1 MSGLVRVCVCA
12 RYTDREPVMS
22 RLQGPLLSL
31 SHLYGMT
38 EETETR
44 QERRGWLADGLDVLF
59 AGMWLVG
66 FLDS

>member
-44 QERRGWLADGLDVLF
+44 QRNEEAGWLMDWMF
-59 AGMWLVG
+59 
-66 FLDS
+66 FLLACGW